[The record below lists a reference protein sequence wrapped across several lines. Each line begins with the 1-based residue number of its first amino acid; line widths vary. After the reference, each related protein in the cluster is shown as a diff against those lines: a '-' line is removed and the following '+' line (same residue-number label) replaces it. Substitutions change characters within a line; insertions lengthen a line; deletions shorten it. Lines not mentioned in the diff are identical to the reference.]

1 MALREIQ
8 AQQQKLIMND
18 IKTKTSCLKIVRS
31 LLERKKRRDPA
42 ISTIQQHR
50 DYIFMVENYTD
61 YDIWDVQN
69 YET

>member
-1 MALREIQ
+1 MFEDCAFTFRTE
-8 AQQQKLIMND
+8 
-18 IKTKTSCLKIVRS
+18 
-31 LLERKKRRDPA
+31 KRRDPA

-69 YET
+69 CET